1 MLKLMCP
8 LPLAIITRDMRDERL
23 MIGIIKWPKNTPP
36 KFIVF
41 LDKKKRTLL
50 NVKDY
55 EGHTVKQFSVKVA

>member
-8 LPLAIITRDMRDERL
+8 LPFAIITRDMRADDRYNQMAE
-23 MIGIIKWPKNTPP
+23 KDPT

-50 NVKDY
+50 KL
-55 EGHTVKQFSVKVA
+55 